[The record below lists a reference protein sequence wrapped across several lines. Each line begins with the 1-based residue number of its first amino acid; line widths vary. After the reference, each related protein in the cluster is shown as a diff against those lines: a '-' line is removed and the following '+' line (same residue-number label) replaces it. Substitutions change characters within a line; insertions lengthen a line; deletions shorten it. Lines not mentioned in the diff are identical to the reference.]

1 MRISNLKEIVT
12 FQRTDDGENYT
23 DYYTC
28 HAYMNGMS
36 TSEFFQ
42 TKSGGEFYMD
52 YAGTEGQ
59 LITTITCRYQ
69 RALVNINPMQY
80 RLKHTVNGVDTYY
93 QLLTPADDVQLKHE
107 RIKFRAR
114 RIYNLEDENANS
126 TETDEETNDE
136 G

>member
-1 MRISNLKEIVT
+1 MHIANFKEIIT
-12 FQRTDDGENYT
+12 FQRTTDGGETYT

-28 HAYMNGMS
+28 HAYLNGMT

-42 TKSGGEFYMD
+42 TKPGGEFYMD

-59 LITTITCRYQ
+59 VITTIVCRYQ
-69 RALVNINPMQY
+69 KAISDLNPMQY
-80 RLKHTVNGVDTYY
+80 RIKHVVGDKEMYY
-93 QLLTPADDVQLKHE
+93 QLLTPPDDVQLKHE

-114 RIYNLEDENANS
+114 RIWNLEGEEND
-126 TETDEETNDE
+126 ETDSTDDE

>member
-1 MRISNLKEIVT
+1 MHIANFKEIIT
-12 FQRTDDGENYT
+12 FMRSDDGGETYT

-28 HAYMNGMS
+28 HAYLNGMT

-59 LITTITCRYQ
+59 VITTIVCRYQ
-69 RALVNINPMQY
+69 KAISDLNPMQY
-80 RLKHTVNGVDTYY
+80 RVKHVVGDKEIYY
-93 QLLTPADDVQLKHE
+93 QLLTPPDDVQLKHE

-114 RIYNLEDENANS
+114 RIWNLEGEESN
-126 TETDEETNDE
+126 ETDSTDDE